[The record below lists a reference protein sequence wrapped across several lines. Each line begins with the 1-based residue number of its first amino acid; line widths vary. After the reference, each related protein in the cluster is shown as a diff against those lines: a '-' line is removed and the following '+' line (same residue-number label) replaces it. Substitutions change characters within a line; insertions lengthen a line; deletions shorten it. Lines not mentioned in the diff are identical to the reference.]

1 MAPIVSIVGV
11 SGVGKTTLLEHLV
24 SELKRRSYR
33 VATIKH
39 DVHGFDMDK
48 PGKDSWRLVQAGSDI
63 MVLSSPEKLALIKKV
78 DHDSTLQELARLVGD
93 SADIILTEGF
103 KQGEAPKIEM
113 HRKVVNKELLCSPS
127 ELVALVTD
135 EPLDLPVWQCSMEEI
150 PKLADLVESTF
161 LTVQREEEATLFV
174 NGVFIPMTPFVQGF
188 ITKTLVGMVSVLK
201 GVEEIRSL
209 DVSLKRNLPQDK
221 VH

>member
-1 MAPIVSIVGV
+1 MTPIVSIVGV
-11 SGVGKTTLLEHLV
+11 SEVGKTTLLEHLV

-39 DVHGFDMDK
+39 VGRGFDLDK
-48 PGKDSWRLVQAGSDI
+48 PGKDSWRLVQVGSDI

-93 SADIILTEGF
+93 STDIILTEGF
-103 KQGEAPKIEM
+103 KQREAPKIEV
-113 HRKVVNKELLCSPS
+113 HRKEKGKGLLCNPN
-127 ELVALVTD
+127 ELIALVTD
-135 EPLDLPVWQCSMEEI
+135 EPLDSPVWQCSPGEV

-161 LTVQREEEATLFV
+161 LTTQKEEEATLFV
-174 NGVFIPMTPFVQGF
+174 NGVYIPMVPFVQEF
-188 ITKTLVGMVSVLK
+188 LTKTLVGMVSALK

-221 VH
+221 VP